1 MKSIWV
7 KAVLKSITKWEAVSA
22 PSCHPCCHCLNLDI
36 HFLPKYLLLDI
47 LLMRQG
53 LRWFQS
59 FGAGVG
65 VGNGSTVFF
74 SWLSW
79 LLGWVN
85 WLVGGLVNWLVSWLG
100 LVGLLVGLVD

>member
-1 MKSIWV
+1 MGSCV
-7 KAVLKSITKWEAVSA
+7 CPQLSPLLSLPESRHPF
-22 PSCHPCCHCLNLDI
+22 PSQV
-36 HFLPKYLLLDI
+36 FAAGYS

-65 VGNGSTVFF
+65 VRNGSVVFF
-74 SWLSW
+74 GWLSW